1 MKIVTVF
8 TFLFLLY
15 SCSEKKLLEKISIEH
30 SGVIFSND
38 IIDNDSLNVLDE
50 ENIYNGGGVGIGD
63 FNNDGLQDLY
73 FTGSMVSNK
82 LYLNKGNFK
91 FEDVTKAAGV
101 DGGGRWSRGVSV
113 VDINNDGLDDIY
125 ISTTILR
132 PGNLRQNL
140 FYINQGNNEHG
151 VPVFRDMAAEYGL
164 NDTSHSTMAA
174 FFDYDNDGDLD
185 MYMLINEIIKKD
197 YPNKFRPIL
206 SNGEHPNTDKLFRN
220 DFNSSLGHPVFTD
233 VSKEAGITIEG
244 YGHGV
249 NIVDI
254 NQDGWKDI
262 YATNDFIPD
271 NHLYI
276 NNGNGSFTDKA
287 KSYFKHTAANAMGTD
302 IADVNNDGL
311 PDIVEA
317 DMNPE
322 DNFRKKMMMNAN
334 SYQSLQNIDYFG
346 YQYQYVRNTL
356 QLNLGPRPGMND
368 SIGDPVFAEVA
379 YYAGISE
386 TDWSWTTLLADIDN
400 DGHRD
405 LFITNGFPKDVTD
418 HDFIAYRN
426 KAVNITGKK
435 DLLDEIPV
443 VKIPNYVYRNT
454 GDLRFQDKSA
464 DWGLETP
471 SFSNG
476 AVYAD
481 LDNDGDLDWVINNI
495 NDPASILKNNSRDLK
510 ENASHFVQVKLKGDS
525 LNKKGIGAL
534 VELYLS
540 GNKKQVY
547 EFTPYRGYLSSVQ
560 ALAHFGLGTD
570 AKIDSIRI
578 IWPDKKLQVLKD
590 VSADKLIIADK
601 KDAGNVYDFQS
612 RKSLSPALFA
622 DITSAKGNIYTHSER
637 DYIDFNVQRL
647 LPHKLSE
654 YGPALAVGDVDGNG
668 TDDIITAGAF
678 QYDAQVLLQGVDGK
692 FQRRNLSAA
701 EEYQKTKTWEDMG
714 VLLFDA
720 DNDGDPDVYISSGGN
735 ENKPGNES
743 YQDHF
748 YINDGKGNFLADT
761 SAIPKNLVSKSC
773 VRAADIDR
781 DGDLDLFI
789 AGRNEPEYYP
799 RKVSSILLRN
809 DSKPGTVKFTDIT
822 KESAPGLI
830 DVGLTCD
837 MLFTDYNNDG
847 WPDMILAGEWSP
859 VVFLKNINGKFT
871 NETTQSGISNKTG
884 WWNSIAPGDF
894 DEDGDIDYIVGN
906 TGKNTFYRATTEM
919 PVGVLAKDF
928 DDNGSYD
935 AIPFLYLPESASN
948 KTRKPFPAHTRD
960 DLIKQI
966 VSMRMKF
973 PNYKTYAAAT
983 IDQLFTPE
991 QMKGAQELFA
1001 NTNAS
1006 VLITNNGNGNFTMTE
1021 LPMFAQFSMINGMVT
1036 DDFNGDG
1043 HVDVFINTNDYGTE
1057 TSVGRYDALNGLV
1070 LLGNGK
1076 GTFTVAGMQ
1085 ESGVFIPGN
1094 GKASVK
1100 FRDPAGAYCI
1110 AASQNRGQLKMY
1122 NLHSQLRSVPLNRND
1137 VAVQIVYSNG
1147 KQRREECYFGNSFLS
1162 QSGRFISVGTGV
1174 KEIDVISSDGTR
1186 RKINL

>member
-1 MKIVTVF
+1 MKVF
-8 TFLFLLY
+8 VAIACTLLLVG
-15 SCSEKKLLEKISIEH
+15 CAEKKLLEKISPGH
-30 SGVIFSND
+30 SGVSFNNEIA
-38 IIDNDSLNVLDE
+38 DNDSLNVLDE
-50 ENIYNGGGVGIGD
+50 ENVYNGGGVGIGD
-63 FNNDGLQDLY
+63 FNNDGLQDIY

-82 LYLNKGNFK
+82 LYLNKGDFR
-91 FEDVTKAAGV
+91 FEDVTQVAGV
-101 DGGGRWSRGVSV
+101 DGDGRWSRGISV

-125 ISTTILR
+125 VSATMLR

-140 FYINQGNNEHG
+140 FYINQGNNKEG
-151 VPVFRDMAAEYGL
+151 IPVFKDMAAAYGL

-185 MYMLINEIIKKD
+185 MYLLVNEIIKKD
-197 YPNKFRPIL
+197 YPNKFRAIL

-220 DFNSSLGHPVFTD
+220 DYNAELGHPVFTD
-233 VSKEAGITIEG
+233 VSRQAGITIEG

-254 NQDGWKDI
+254 NHDGWKDI
-262 YATNDFIPD
+262 YATNDFIPN

-276 NNGNGSFTDKA
+276 NNGDGSFTDKTM
-287 KSYFKHTAANAMGTD
+287 SYFKHTAANAMGTD
-302 IADVNNDGL
+302 IADLNNDGL

-322 DNFRKKMMMNAN
+322 DNFRKKMMLNPN

-356 QLNLGPRPGMND
+356 QLNLGPRPGNND
-368 SIGDPVFAEVA
+368 SIGDPVFAEIA
-379 YYAGISE
+379 YYSGISE
-386 TDWSWTTLLADIDN
+386 TDWSWATLLADIDN
-400 DGHRD
+400 DGNRD
-405 LFITNGFPKDVTD
+405 IFITNGFPKDVTD
-418 HDFIAYRN
+418 HDFITYRN
-426 KAVNITGKK
+426 KAMSIAAKK
-435 DLLDEIPV
+435 DLLAEIPV
-443 VKIPNYVYRNT
+443 VKIPNYIYRNK
-454 GDLRFQDKSA
+454 GDLKFEDQSLA
-464 DWGLETP
+464 WGFEIP

-495 NDPASILKNNSRDLK
+495 NDPALIFKNNSRETG
-510 ENASHFVQVKLKGDS
+510 ENANHFIQVKLKGDS
-525 LNKKGIGAL
+525 LNRQGLGSMI
-534 VELYLS
+534 ELYYA
-540 GNKKQVY
+540 GNKKQFY
-547 EFTPYRGYLSSVQ
+547 EYTPYRGYLSSVQ
-560 ALAHFGLGTD
+560 PLAHFGLGTD
-570 AKIDSIRI
+570 ATIDSVRI
-578 IWPDKKLQVLKD
+578 IWPDKKMQILSNVNPDQ
-590 VSADKLIIADK
+590 LIIADI
-601 KDAGNVYDFQS
+601 KDAGNRYEYNIKKTTS
-612 RKSLSPALFA
+612 TGLFA
-622 DITSAKGNIYTHSER
+622 DITAAKGDIYTHSER
-637 DYIDFNVQRL
+637 DYIDFNIQRL

-678 QYDAQVLLQGVDGK
+678 QYDAQVLLQGLDGK
-692 FQRRNLSAA
+692 FQRKNLSMP

-720 DNDGDPDVYISSGGN
+720 DNDGDLDLYISSGGN
-735 ENKPGNES
+735 ENRRGSES

-748 YINDGKGNFLADT
+748 YINDGKGNFKEDG

-773 VRAADIDR
+773 IRAADIDR

-789 AGRNEPEYYP
+789 AGRNEPENYP

-830 DVGLTCD
+830 DIGLTCD

-859 VVFLKNINGKFT
+859 IIFLKNINGKFT

-894 DEDGDIDYIVGN
+894 DEDGDIDYVVGN
-906 TGKNTFYRATTEM
+906 IGKNTFYRATTEM
-919 PVGVLAKDF
+919 PVGILAKDF
-928 DDNGSYD
+928 DDNGTYD
-935 AIPFLYLPESASN
+935 AVPFLYLPESAIN
-948 KTRKPFPAHTRD
+948 TTRKPFPAHTRD

-973 PNYKTYAAAT
+973 PDYKTYATAT
-983 IDQLFTPE
+983 VDQLFTPE

-1021 LPMFAQFSMINGMVT
+1021 LPMFAQFSMVNGMVT
-1036 DDFNGDG
+1036 DDFNEDG
-1043 HVDVFINTNDYGTE
+1043 HVDVFINANDYGTE
-1057 TSVGRYDALNGLV
+1057 TSVGRYDAMNGLV
-1070 LLGNGK
+1070 LFGDGK
-1076 GTFTVAGMQ
+1076 GTFNAAKMQ

-1094 GKASVK
+1094 GKALVK
-1100 FRDPAGAYCI
+1100 FRDTAGAYCV
-1110 AASQNRGQLKMY
+1110 AASQNRGPLKMY
-1122 NLHSQLRSVPLNRND
+1122 RLRNELKSIPLNKND
-1137 VAVQIVYSNG
+1137 VGVQIIYSNG
-1147 KQRREECYFGNSFLS
+1147 KQRREECYYGNSFLS
-1162 QSGRFISVGTGV
+1162 QSGRFVSIGKGI
-1174 KEIDVISSDGTR
+1174 KELDIITFDGSR
-1186 RKINL
+1186 RKITL